1 MSTTLTDLVGAVPEN
16 SIRFLGHEPHTHD
29 VPHLIHV
36 VTGSADITVEGHTVR
51 LRSHENLWLAAEVE
65 HAARYE
71 PGSIVLGPFLS
82 AGTTPPRRAQR
93 VGVVPQIT
101 QVMRLV
107 LAAAPCGEDQVRP
120 FRSALDEAL
129 RTLGDQR
136 FFALPVPDH
145 PAARAVARRAATRS
159 TLAELAREQCTSP
172 RQIQRVFQAETG
184 LPFRQWRAR
193 ARLNVA
199 ITRLRVGDS
208 LTVAAHVAGYASR
221 ASLLK
226 ALSRETGIAERA
238 LAEHPIEAL
247 DNAG

>member
-1 MSTTLTDLVGAVPEN
+1 MGTTLSELVAAVPEN

-36 VTGSADITVEGHTVR
+36 VTGSAEITVEGR
-51 LRSHENLWLAAEVE
+51 AIQLRTHENLWLAAEVE

-82 AGTTPPRRAQR
+82 PGTIPPRRVQR
-93 VGVVPQIT
+93 LGAVPQIT

-107 LAAAPCGEDQVRP
+107 QAAAPCGEDQVRP
-120 FRSALDEAL
+120 FRCALDEVL
-129 RTLGDQR
+129 QEMSGHR

-145 PAARAVARRAATRS
+145 PAARAIARRAATRS

-184 LPFRQWRAR
+184 LPFWQWRAR

-226 ALSRETGIAERA
+226 ALSRETGIPERA
-238 LAEHPIEAL
+238 LADHPIDAL